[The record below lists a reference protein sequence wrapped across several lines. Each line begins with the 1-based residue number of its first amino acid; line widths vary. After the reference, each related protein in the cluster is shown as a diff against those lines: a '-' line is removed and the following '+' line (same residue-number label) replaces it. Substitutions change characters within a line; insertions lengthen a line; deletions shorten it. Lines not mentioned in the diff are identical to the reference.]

1 MDPTGPAA
9 VIAAFALAAAVALLL
24 PGRSTVRRRLRSS
37 TDTGRAVA
45 GWQRISRG
53 VPGAPTA
60 ETRSRVAM
68 TAGGV
73 CGVVVLSLGSGA
85 GAGSG
90 PGPGP
95 FLGPILV
102 GVSAVVAYVASGRI
116 VSPATRRRRR
126 RLAVD
131 LPGALDLMAACL
143 AAGLPVRGAAAAVA
157 GAYGGPLAEDV
168 GGVLAQVA
176 IGDSEAHAWLRLG
189 DDPVWSLVA
198 RDLARSVE
206 SGSTLVDLLRTH
218 AERSRKEWHAVI
230 VARAR
235 TVGVRSVLPLMTCY
249 LPAFMLVGI
258 VPVIAGAVPRLL
270 G

>member
-1 MDPTGPAA
+1 M
-9 VIAAFALAAAVALLL
+9 
-24 PGRSTVRRRLRSS
+24 
-37 TDTGRAVA
+37 
-45 GWQRISRG
+45 
-53 VPGAPTA
+53 
-60 ETRSRVAM
+60 
-68 TAGGV
+68 
-73 CGVVVLSLGSGA
+73 
-85 GAGSG
+85 
-90 PGPGP
+90 
-95 FLGPILV
+95 
-102 GVSAVVAYVASGRI
+102 
-116 VSPATRRRRR
+116 
-126 RLAVD
+126 
-131 LPGALDLMAACL
+131 
-143 AAGLPVRGAAAAVA
+143 
-157 GAYGGPLAEDV
+157 
-168 GGVLAQVA
+168 LAQVA
-176 IGDSEAHAWLRLG
+176 IGDSEAHAWLRLA

>member
-1 MDPTGPAA
+1 MDPAGPAA
-9 VIAAFALAAAVALLL
+9 TVAALALATAVALLL
-24 PGRSTVRRRLRSS
+24 PGPPRAGRRLRPPGHS
-37 TDTGRAVA
+37 GRAAA
-45 GWQRISRG
+45 GWERIARG

-60 ETRSRVAM
+60 ETRSRIAM
-68 TAGGV
+68 TAGGI
-73 CGVVVLSLGSGA
+73 CGVVALSLGT
-85 GAGSG
+85 G
-90 PGPGP
+90 PGPGWAGQLLAP
-95 FLGPILV
+95 VLV
-102 GVSAVVAYVASGRI
+102 GLSAAVAYVASGRI
-116 VSPATRRRRR
+116 ISPATRRRRR
-126 RLAVD
+126 RLAAD

-168 GGVLAQVA
+168 GGVLSQVA
-176 IGDSEAHAWLRLG
+176 IGDSEAHAWLRLA

-218 AERSRKEWHAVI
+218 AERSRKERHALI

-258 VPVIAGAVPRLL
+258 VPVIAGTVPRLL